1 MLSRWT
7 IFALPLLLLTA
18 PSYAQDA
25 QATKAEAQEPEA
37 PKPLTERQKRALAA
51 KAREAA
57 ELRVEQDMV
66 TMTSLVEALSK
77 NLGQIHYLRT
87 LCFGLDDQ
95 KWRDYGQ
102 RMMTVEANGDQD
114 RHRQL
119 VRAFNAGYYQEKE
132 RHTECTKEVSVDVAA
147 LAENG
152 RHISS
157 MLGDPYREQ

>member
-1 MLSRWT
+1 VKQW
-7 IFALPLLLLTA
+7 FAYLALATALLAA

-25 QATKAEAQEPEA
+25 SAE
-37 PKPLTERQKRALAA
+37 KPLTEREKRAAAA

-57 ELRVEQDMV
+57 ELRVEEDMV

-87 LCFGLDDQ
+87 LCFGPNDQ
-95 KWRDYGQ
+95 KWRDYATN
-102 RMMTVEANGDQD
+102 MMDIESDGDD
-114 RHRQL
+114 ERKRQL
-119 VRAFNAGYYQEKE
+119 VRAFNAGYYQEQE
-132 RHTECTKEVSVDVAA
+132 RHDACSNQVSVDVAA

-152 RHISS
+152 RHIAS